1 MAVRWKILL
10 LICAASFVSYVLR
23 TNLSIVGE
31 TMIKDL
37 GLTQIQL
44 GIIFSAFAWG
54 YAIFQFPGGVFG
66 DVAGSRKAV
75 TIIAILWGL
84 LTILTGIV
92 PGRSVATPATILTIL
107 IVVRFLVGV
116 SQAPIF
122 PVIGGAIAN
131 WFPVSSWGLPNGL
144 TSTALT
150 LGAAAAAPLLVLLM
164 KVYGWRESFF
174 ITAPLAFLIAAV
186 WWRYVR
192 DQPADHPSIS
202 AKELELIHAN
212 RQAQVEEKGVWKRTL
227 KDRNVLLLG
236 ASYFCTNYVFY
247 LFFNW
252 FFFYLVDV
260 RRFGE
265 EQAGYFTS
273 AQWIVGA
280 VGATLG
286 GFLCDHFVKRYG
298 ARNGY
303 RLVPIPSMILGGL
316 FLLIG
321 SVESGPVAAVA
332 LLSLSFGCTQL
343 TEGSYW
349 SAIASVA
356 GKHASSAGGVLNT
369 GGNAVGGIG
378 AVLVPITAER
388 FGWPAAMFTGSI
400 FAFAAAVLWFF
411 IRADVAMAQDPSARS
426 AKIVE

>member
-1 MAVRWKILL
+1 MIRWNILL
-10 LICAASFVSYVLR
+10 LICAASFISYVLR

-44 GIIFSAFAWG
+44 GIVFSAFAWG
-54 YAIFQFPGGVFG
+54 YTIFQFPGGVFG

-75 TIIAILWGL
+75 TIIAILWGV

-92 PGRSVATPATILTIL
+92 PGRLTATPAIILTVL
-107 IVVRFLVGV
+107 IVLRFLVGV
-116 SQAPIF
+116 TQAPIF

-150 LGAAAAAPLLVLLM
+150 LGAAAAAPLLVWLM
-164 KVYGWRESFF
+164 KEHGWRQSFF
-174 ITAPLAFLIAAV
+174 ITAPLAFIMAAV

-192 DQPADHPSIS
+192 DHPSDHPSVN
-202 AKELELIHAN
+202 ARELELIRAN
-212 RQAQVEEKGVWKRTL
+212 RQASLEEKGAWKRTL
-227 KDRNVLLLG
+227 KNRNVLLLA

-252 FFFYLVDV
+252 FFYYLVDV
-260 RRFGE
+260 RRFGD

-280 VGATLG
+280 LGATLG
-286 GFLCDHFVKRYG
+286 GFLCDRFVKRYG
-298 ARNGY
+298 SRKGH
-303 RLVPIPSMILGGL
+303 RLVPVPSMILGAL
-316 FLLIG
+316 FLLFG
-321 SVESGPVAAVA
+321 SLESKPFVAVA

-356 GKHASSAGGVLNT
+356 GKHASAAGGVLNT

-378 AVLVPITAER
+378 AVLVPITAEM
-388 FGWPAAMFTGSI
+388 FGWPAAMITGSV
-400 FAFAAAVLWFF
+400 FALAAALLWFF
-411 IRADVAMAQDPSARS
+411 IRADVPMLEV
-426 AKIVE
+426 K

>member
-1 MAVRWKILL
+1 MAVRWRILL

-31 TMIKDL
+31 TLIQDL

-44 GIIFSAFAWG
+44 GIVFSAFAWG
-54 YAIFQFPGGVFG
+54 YTIFQFPGGVFG
-66 DVAGSRKAV
+66 DVAGCRKAV

-84 LTILTGIV
+84 LTIFTGIV
-92 PGRSVATPATILTIL
+92 PGRSATAPAIILAVL
-107 IVVRFLVGV
+107 IVLRFLVGA

-150 LGAAAAAPLLVLLM
+150 LGAAAAAPLLVWLM
-164 KVYGWRESFF
+164 HEYGWRQSFF
-174 ITAPLAFLIAAV
+174 ITAPLGFLIAAV

-192 DQPADHPSIS
+192 DDPADHPSVS
-202 AKELELIHAN
+202 ARELELIQAN
-212 RQAQVEEKGVWKRTL
+212 RQTHTETKGAWKRTL
-227 KDRNVLLLG
+227 QDRNVLLLA

-260 RRFGE
+260 RRFGD

-280 VGATLG
+280 IGATLG
-286 GFLCDHFVKRYG
+286 GFLCDYFVKRYG
-298 ARNGY
+298 ARKGH
-303 RLVPIPSMILGGL
+303 RIVPIPSMILGAF

-321 SVESGPVAAVA
+321 SVESNSFLAVA
-332 LLSLSFGCTQL
+332 MLSLSFGCTQL

-349 SAIASVA
+349 SGIASVA
-356 GKHASSAGGVLNT
+356 GKHASAAGGVLNT

-378 AVLVPITAER
+378 AVLVPVTAEM
-388 FGWPAAMFTGSI
+388 FGWPAAMITGSF
-400 FAFAAAVLWFF
+400 FAIAAAVLWFF
-411 IRADVAMAQDPSARS
+411 IRADVPM
-426 AKIVE
+426 VEVK